1 MLGRNSVDEGQDGFL
16 HIFLVDGV
24 AEADRFILEVS
35 QRLGQGD
42 ARDTADVGQHVEG
55 IVALAQGQG
64 FADDRREFIGM
75 CRRHDDRMAA
85 FVEALAMAV
94 HADAVSDG
102 RVRVEEITEIIVDVV
117 DDGFRFIVVDPAAF
131 KFLAQRL
138 QFVSGN
144 AHLPRF
150 QEVLFPLGHFGGI
163 FFGDVEQE
171 AFKIARQEDVHG
183 RARRRVEVAVHVI
196 DAGFKEVGQDLVLV
210 RCANQFADRHAHL
223 LGKIASQD
231 IAEVP
236 RRDDDIERFAFA
248 DGAVIDEGDIRRYVV
263 GDLREQAADVD
274 GIGAGEEDAL
284 VVGIGHR
291 NCHK

>member
-1 MLGRNSVDEGQDGFL
+1 
-16 HIFLVDGV
+16 
-24 AEADRFILEVS
+24 
-35 QRLGQGD
+35 
-42 ARDTADVGQHVEG
+42 
-55 IVALAQGQG
+55 
-64 FADDRREFIGM
+64 
-75 CRRHDDRMAA
+75 
-85 FVEALAMAV
+85 MAV

-102 RVRVEEITEIIVDVV
+102 RVRVEEIAEIIVDVV
-117 DDGFRFIVVDPAAF
+117 DDGFRFIVVNPAAF

-138 QFVSGN
+138 QFVSRY

-210 RCANQFADRHAHL
+210 RCANQLADRHAHL

-274 GIGAGEEDAL
+274 GIGAGEEDTL
-284 VVGIGHR
+284 VVGIGVDFSASKDAFQKALGVIEIAINGRYLDVIPFLLLHLLLLHGADAFAGIKDHDIR
-291 NCHK
+291 TGHVLEAFQGGLARITAGRRQDEDIPVLFFLLLGSRQ